1 MMYNKGVKSIYHI
14 RKALSMKNNNTKP
27 VNVQTENTADTA
39 DDLQRST
46 DAASRF
52 LDRFGIVKLLG
63 ECGAYKE
70 KGVPVRVI
78 LLYVFNLM
86 FSPMSMYYQIK
97 MGAFHEDFSKNT
109 ATVF

>member
-1 MMYNKGVKSIYHI
+1 MYNKGTQSIYHI

-27 VNVQTENTADTA
+27 SNVQTKNATE
-39 DDLQRST
+39 DLQKSV

-52 LDRFGIVKLLG
+52 LDRFGVVKLLG

-78 LLYVFNLM
+78 LLYILF
-86 FSPMSMYYQIK
+86 
-97 MGAFHEDFSKNT
+97 
-109 ATVF
+109 